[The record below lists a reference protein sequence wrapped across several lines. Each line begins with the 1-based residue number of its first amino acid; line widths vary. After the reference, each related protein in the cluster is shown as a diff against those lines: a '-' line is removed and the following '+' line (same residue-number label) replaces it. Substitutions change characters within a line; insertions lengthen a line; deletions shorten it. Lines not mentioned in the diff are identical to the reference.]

1 MKKLIALTMALALA
15 LSLTGCFGMGNNN
28 ASTSDQAVAA
38 DVETYDKDFDG
49 LVKYIKD
56 RNNNSSESELYY
68 DILGAKNGKRVILNG
83 NAYVEVYDF
92 TGADNDTAA
101 KIIAEVKENEKFS
114 PMENG
119 TAMTA
124 AITKS
129 GNYVLAW
136 DATRSFDYAKNAV
149 TDELKENW

>member
-1 MKKLIALTMALALA
+1 M
-15 LSLTGCFGMGNNN
+15 
-28 ASTSDQAVAA
+28 AA

>member
-1 MKKLIALTMALALA
+1 MKKLIALTMVLALA
-15 LSLTGCFGMGNNN
+15 LSLTGCFGMGNNS

-56 RNNNSSESELYY
+56 RNNSSSESELYY